1 VTLRRWLR
9 VRAAA
14 VGAPDPSTEPFVVSP
29 ASWSTIDPTSR
40 RSREGDG
47 RASARDEITR
57 AAPVRKFLIA
67 PGAAGAATGGPV
79 GSRAWGGLT
88 RRLLP
93 GCRVA
98 SRRSAS
104 RRVVGA

>member
-1 VTLRRWLR
+1 
-9 VRAAA
+9 
-14 VGAPDPSTEPFVVSP
+14 
-29 ASWSTIDPTSR
+29 
-40 RSREGDG
+40 
-47 RASARDEITR
+47 
-57 AAPVRKFLIA
+57 VRKFLIA
-67 PGAAGAATGGPV
+67 PGTAGAATGGPV